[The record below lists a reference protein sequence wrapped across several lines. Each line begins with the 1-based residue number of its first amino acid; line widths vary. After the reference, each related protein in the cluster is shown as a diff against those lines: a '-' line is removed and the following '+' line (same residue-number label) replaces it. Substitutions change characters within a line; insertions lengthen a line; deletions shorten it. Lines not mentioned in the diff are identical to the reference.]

1 MSGQQ
6 VENTGLQRR
15 LGTPGDF
22 TTMAAA
28 PSTACIINHHRTTR
42 DDGFGRPASSAQIG
56 ARLPRRR
63 VVSLSRRQLPASAAP
78 RRDCFSLG
86 AAVGASRASK
96 TEVGNSMTTI
106 NDELP
111 YFSAFTTIT
120 LPTSS
125 SFQPSMSQ
133 DRHARPHGA
142 DPDHDHLEKS
152 EERSFSE
159 DDPQGSSTDFPRKPD
174 AAATAS
180 DDDHVSRFDPR
191 RDNCP
196 RSPRSSEDSQ
206 RTVSAGHDPQVTTHR
221 SRSRGN
227 RSQAHSS
234 IRSATRE
241 AIKVPKSD
249 RRGLLARF
257 CVFEE
262 VTNAQDFSRRKK
274 WTITA
279 IVALAGAAAPMGSA
293 IILPA
298 LVDITREFHSTPT
311 IANLSVAM
319 YMLAM
324 SIFPLW
330 WSSFSETLG
339 RRTIYV
345 VSFFL
350 FLIFNILAAVSSSM
364 AMFIVMRMLSGGAA
378 ASVQAVGGGT
388 IADVWEVKDRGKA
401 MGMFYLGPLCG
412 PLISPVLGGVFA
424 QKLGWR
430 STQWFL
436 AVFAGLLWIFVV
448 GVLPETLRNR
458 KPLAI
463 EAEQEAAL
471 EPDEKAMSS
480 RPGLTR
486 MTTTQ
491 SVKVQSKKYLVMA
504 RRIFI
509 DPLRVILYLQ
519 FPAVA
524 ILVAYAAW
532 TFGALYVLSIAVQA
546 TFTKAPYNYNSII
559 IGFLYIPNS
568 TGYFLSSIF
577 GGRWIDRIME
587 REATKAGRY
596 DTRGRLIFIP
606 EDRMKENAYLGAVLY
621 PASLLAF
628 GWFAQN
634 HVNVAAPLVA
644 NFFFG
649 LGSMLIFSLVTT
661 MLTEF
666 MPRRASSGIALNNF
680 VRNILSC
687 VGSIVT
693 EPIINAI
700 GVGWLFTGLAVVA
713 LVFGLFTV
721 WAMKTLG
728 PRWRV
733 GMDQRLDMVM
743 GD

>member
-1 MSGQQ
+1 
-6 VENTGLQRR
+6 
-15 LGTPGDF
+15 
-22 TTMAAA
+22 
-28 PSTACIINHHRTTR
+28 
-42 DDGFGRPASSAQIG
+42 
-56 ARLPRRR
+56 
-63 VVSLSRRQLPASAAP
+63 
-78 RRDCFSLG
+78 
-86 AAVGASRASK
+86 
-96 TEVGNSMTTI
+96 
-106 NDELP
+106 
-111 YFSAFTTIT
+111 
-120 LPTSS
+120 
-125 SFQPSMSQ
+125 MSQ
-133 DRHARPHGA
+133 DRNSDSPSA
-142 DPDHDHLEKS
+142 DPDYEHLEKS
-152 EERSFSE
+152 EECSSSE
-159 DDPQGSSTDFPRKPD
+159 DGPHGSSTAFPRKPD
-174 AAATAS
+174 AVATTS
-180 DDDHVSRFDPR
+180 DDEDASRFDPR
-191 RDNCP
+191 RH
-196 RSPRSSEDSQ
+196 SSSVSSRSSEDSQ
-206 RTVSAGHDPQVTTHR
+206 RTVSEGHDPQVTTHR

-227 RSQAHSS
+227 HSRAHSS

-241 AIKVPKSD
+241 AVKVPKSD

-279 IVALAGAAAPMGSA
+279 TVALAGAAAPVGSA

-298 LVDITREFHSTPT
+298 LVDITREFNSTPT

-364 AMFIVMRMLSGGAA
+364 AMFIVMRLLSGGAA

-412 PLISPVLGGVFA
+412 PLIAPILGGVLA

-436 AVFAGLLWIFVV
+436 AIFAGLLWLLVV
-448 GVLPETLRNR
+448 CAQPETLRRR
-458 KPLAI
+458 KPLAT

-471 EPDEKAMSS
+471 EKVMS

-486 MTTTQ
+486 MTTTE

-532 TFGALYVLSIAVQA
+532 TFGALYILSISVQA

-559 IGFLYIPNS
+559 IGCLYIPNS
-568 TGYFLSSIF
+568 AGYFLSSSF
-577 GGRWIDRIME
+577 GGRWIDRIMK

-596 DTRGRLIFIP
+596 DERGRLIFIP

-628 GWFAQN
+628 GWFAEK
-634 HVNVAAPLVA
+634 HVNIAAPLVA

-700 GVGWLFTGLAVVA
+700 GVGWLFTGLSIVA
-713 LVFGLFTV
+713 LVTGLFTV

-728 PRWRV
+728 PRWRI
-733 GMDQRLDMVM
+733 GMDQRLDGIM